1 MSELKLNL
9 VDSQKVLCGK
19 IHASIADRAVAALT
33 AEPETIEELK
43 LALTRYEKEARDYD
57 LFSCFRES
65 HQVDEESWDA
75 GLMIIDLSA
84 RLVAIESTY
93 SCPSAEGDIHFHD
106 GECASEIVIPYQLSS
121 DWKFVYSL
129 DQYIFTHREPVAA
142 RAAIPP
148 FDARRVFYGEPLFK
162 FIADQ
167 VLLLSAETKASSRLG
182 QSSENWQAVVDCRAD
197 NDWPSQIHA
206 KWLSTPREDLLQQ
219 TPRDI
224 LLARQDYIDFDMHT
238 RELQWSFLHEG
249 PPCLPLDS
257 NAYRFAG
264 FGTHEWVIYYD
275 LVRHL
280 ICSAFTLL
288 NSSLEEAAEAITRE
302 FSDRPVAPDESGG
315 ANVSSMI
322 VTKLAQIQTTWL
334 ETPNKD
340 YDDRTPANL
349 IESERKRLPIAMS
362 PRDMV
367 VSDDC
372 PICRMMANDM
382 ELAHEVGFWHLDGS
396 HMDEG
401 FVFSPFV
408 TLAEWEADRLRWE
421 EFHEN
426 FAREQAERKAREK
439 ERFLTA
445 EASG

>member
-9 VDSQKVLCGK
+9 VDSQKVLCGTT
-19 IHASIADRAVAALT
+19 HASIADRAVAALT
-33 AEPETIEELK
+33 AEPETIDELK
-43 LALTRYEKEARDYD
+43 LALTRYERKPPDYD
-57 LFSCFRES
+57 LFCCFHERD
-65 HQVDEESWDA
+65 HVDEESWDA

-106 GECASEIVIPYQLSS
+106 GECANEIVIPYRLSE
-121 DWKFVYSL
+121 DWSFVHSL
-129 DQYIFTHREPVAA
+129 GQYIFTHRERVAA
-142 RAAIPP
+142 RAAVPP
-148 FDARRVFYGEPLFK
+148 LDARRVFYGEPLLK
-162 FIADQ
+162 FITDE
-167 VLLLSAETKASSRLG
+167 VLLLRAGTNASHGAGQNWKA
-182 QSSENWQAVVDCRAD
+182 VDCRAD
-197 NDWPSQIHA
+197 DDWPSQIHA
-206 KWLSTPREDLLQQ
+206 KWLSTPREDLQQQ

-257 NAYRFAG
+257 RAYRFAG

-288 NSSLEEAAEAITRE
+288 NSSSEEADEAITRE
-302 FSDRPVAPDESGG
+302 FSIRGVEPRETGG
-315 ANVSSMI
+315 TKVTSTVSR
-322 VTKLAQIQTTWL
+322 LAQIQRAWL